1 MSTTNGGTQ
10 YQLTMTGGV
19 TGGAKVSVNL
29 QIPASDTFGD
39 AEMKALVNGLLAAFP
54 AAWNVN
60 AATNVSKTVQNAT
73 TYAAPLTGPAAM
85 GEFA

>member
-1 MSTTNGGTQ
+1 MSTTVAGTQ

-19 TGGAKVSVNL
+19 TGGARVSVSL
-29 QIPASDTFGD
+29 TIPASDSFTD
-39 AEMKALVNGLLAAFP
+39 AEMTTLVNGLLAAFP

-60 AATNVSKTVQNAT
+60 AATNVTKTVQNST
-73 TYAAPLTGPAAM
+73 TYSAALSGAATM